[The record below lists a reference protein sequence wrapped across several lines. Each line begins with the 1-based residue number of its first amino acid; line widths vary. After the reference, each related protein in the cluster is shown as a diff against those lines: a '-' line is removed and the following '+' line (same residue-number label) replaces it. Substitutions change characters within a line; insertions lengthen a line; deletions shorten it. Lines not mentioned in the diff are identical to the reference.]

1 MRLSNKRIFL
11 ISLLLLVG
19 LTFVAI
25 ADIIITS
32 ESSGMAYIA
41 SGLDQEPETYFVIDE
56 PDSFFLKAI
65 ANVDEPV
72 FLGLFGETKIDELIS
87 LHNTSNIS
95 YLDEFYVVSRL
106 SVDNFSYGPNLL
118 AVTFIGWAG
127 LIIFGLVRLFSKNEN

>member
-11 ISLLLLVG
+11 ISLLLLTG
-19 LTFVAI
+19 LTYAGV
-25 ADIIITS
+25 ADIIAYS

-41 SGLDQEPETYFVIDE
+41 SRLGQEPETYFVIEE

-95 YLDEFYVVSRL
+95 YLDDFYVVSRL
-106 SVDNFSYGPNLL
+106 SVDNFSYSPNLL
-118 AVTFIGWAG
+118 VVAFAGWIVLIVVG
-127 LIIFGLVRLFSKNEN
+127 LNSLFKKDVK